1 MPKTIKLMA
10 EEQKLVDLPTV
21 PVKATRTS
29 PKILILYSLPK
40 VGKTYELAQ
49 LPGCLILDAEGGAE
63 GYDCLRFSISSSA
76 DIVAVRNT
84 IIKMGEQRYKD
95 GLRGEATF
103 PYQFIALD
111 TADKIEEFAD
121 TSATEKYKKSK
132 LNLNGKFEEKGYT
145 SVTELAEGGGYY
157 HLRNEML
164 ELVMM
169 IAEVCPR
176 LIITCH
182 VKDKK
187 IADKKTGEVIVVSD
201 LSLIGKMG
209 SILCS
214 KADAI
219 GYMYRNGSKEHR
231 GELWVSFETYESAV
245 MGARQ
250 KYLAGQK
257 IPFSWKTIYPDLFPE
272 SQPTEKQ
279 EEVDKKSLK
288 AGEILES
295 LQ

>member
-1 MPKTIKLMA
+1 M
-10 EEQKLVDLPTV
+10 VVLPTA

-40 VGKTYELAQ
+40 VGKTYELSQ

-63 GYDCLRFSISSSA
+63 GYDCLRFAINSAA
-76 DIVAVRNT
+76 DISAVRNT
-84 IIKMGEQRYKD
+84 IIKMGEQRFKE
-95 GLRGEATF
+95 GLRGDETF
-103 PYQFIALD
+103 PYRFIALD

-121 TSATEKYKKSK
+121 AAATEEYKKSK
-132 LNLNGKFEEKGYT
+132 LNLNKKFEEKGYT
-145 SVTELAEGGGYY
+145 SVTELADGAGYY
-157 HLRNEML
+157 YLRNKMQ
-164 ELVMM
+164 ELVNI

-187 IADKKTGEVIVVSD
+187 IIDKTGEVIVVSD
-201 LSLIGKMG
+201 LSLTGKMG

-219 GYMYRNGSKEHR
+219 GYMYRSQSKENP
-231 GELWVSFETYESAV
+231 GQLMVSFETYESAV

-257 IPFSWKTIYPDLFPE
+257 IPFSWKAIYPDLFPE
-272 SQPTEKQ
+272 ETGAIDPKH
-279 EEVDKKSLK
+279 LK
-288 AGEILES
+288 MAGDLATV
-295 LQ
+295 

>member
-1 MPKTIKLMA
+1 MA
-10 EEQKLVDLPTV
+10 LTLPTE

-29 PKILILYSLPK
+29 PKVLILYSLPK
-40 VGKTYELAQ
+40 VGKTYELSK

-63 GYDCLRFSISSSA
+63 GYDCLRFSINSSA
-76 DIVAVRNT
+76 DILAVRDE
-84 IIKMGEQRYKD
+84 ILRIGEQRFKSGKTGD
-95 GLRGEATF
+95 NIF

-121 TSATEKYKKSK
+121 YSATEKYKKGR
-132 LNLNGKFEEKGYT
+132 LNLNKKFEEKGYT
-145 SVTELAEGGGYY
+145 SVTELPEGGGYY
-157 HLRNEML
+157 YLRNEMM
-164 ELVMM
+164 ELINA
-169 IAEVCPR
+169 IAAVCPR

-187 IADKKTGEVIVVSD
+187 IIDKKGETIVVSD

-214 KADAI
+214 KSDAI
-219 GYMYRNGSKEHR
+219 GYMYRSQSKENL
-231 GELWVSFETYESAV
+231 GELMVSFETYESAV

-257 IPFSWKTIYPDLFPE
+257 MPFSWATLYPDLFE
-272 SQPTEKQ
+272 GISS
-279 EEVDKKSLK
+279 EEMAK
-288 AGEILES
+288 
-295 LQ
+295 